1 MTYCSVVTEE
11 VTDVDAIADN
21 SNDYHDLQSKFRVA
35 AEATR
40 SSLCAVLAGVMSL
53 EFGDDRDGQRFTP
66 MVTWADGTTS
76 FAPTDLS
83 EDQIGELAAFK
94 TSNPAIRARVADI
107 LWEFASGA
115 ERTKRAH
122 EAVDA
127 YIELSGRVDGF
138 LTAKYLERSY
148 EVATR
153 FSGADTSQREERILD
168 LLRRQIAAS
177 GTSLGLLGRSARFL
191 RSVGS
196 DKDQLLV
203 PPILESA
210 AAAMAEAGSF
220 RAARDILVE
229 YRRWAI
235 DDAQRAD
242 VAAQIADLWVREAD
256 SRLDGPER
264 SAAVASSFVESA
276 IQELRS
282 IPRKQ
287 RARLNVDATIA
298 ALRARLADHNEESL
312 DEMEAVRTDPVDLSN
327 SVAEV
332 SARVSGQDLPNG
344 LLQLSRIVP
353 LANEEADRAA
363 AATALEGTVAQIFGH
378 TTLTSDGRV
387 SDKSG
392 EGEAVDRQVAF
403 SARLRRELVV
413 HGAILPALRT
423 LRREHSLGLHDFI
436 SLARDSAVVPRH
448 HEHLIAEALYAG
460 WNFEFGS
467 AVHILAPQTESVV
480 RHHLKAAGVL
490 TTRLDAQ
497 GVEDEVSLSSLLEK
511 REVGDVF
518 GTDVAYELR
527 GLFTGRFGSNLR
539 HDVAHGLATDSIAHS
554 AVAVY
559 AWWLIFRLVM
569 TPFWN
574 RAAAAGS
581 AEPSN
586 DGESGDAGDASR
598 NPDQTSE
605 G

>member
-1 MTYCSVVTEE
+1 
-11 VTDVDAIADN
+11 
-21 SNDYHDLQSKFRVA
+21 
-35 AEATR
+35 
-40 SSLCAVLAGVMSL
+40 MSL
-53 EFGDDRDGQRFTP
+53 ELGDDRDGQRFTP

-76 FAPTDLS
+76 FTPADLS
-83 EDQIGELAAFK
+83 EAQIGDLAGLQ

-115 ERTKRAH
+115 ERTRRAH

-127 YIELSGRVDGF
+127 YIELSATVDGF
-138 LTAKYLERSY
+138 RAAKYLERAY

-153 FSGADTSQREERILD
+153 FSAADTSQREERILD
-168 LLRRQIAAS
+168 LVRRQMAAS
-177 GTSLGLLGRSARFL
+177 DASLGLLARSARFL

-196 DKDQLLV
+196 EKDRVLV

-210 AAAMAEAGSF
+210 AAARAEAGSY

-229 YRRWAI
+229 YKRWAR

-242 VAAQIADLWVREAD
+242 VAAQVADMWVREAD
-256 SRLDGPER
+256 SRLEGTER
-264 SAAVASSFVESA
+264 SAAVASSFIESA

-287 RARLNVDATIA
+287 RTRLTVDATIA

-312 DEMEAVRTDPVDLSN
+312 DEMEAFRTDPVDLSD

-332 SARVSGQDLPNG
+332 SARVSGHDLPEA

-353 LANEEADRAA
+353 LANEDADRAA
-363 AATALEGTVAQIFGH
+363 AATALEGTIAQIFGH

-392 EGEAVDRQVAF
+392 EHEAVDRQMAF

-436 SLARDSAVVPRH
+436 SLARESAVVPRH

-467 AVHILAPQTESVV
+467 AVHVLAPQTESIV
-480 RHHLKAAGVL
+480 RYHLKAAGVL

-518 GTDVAYELR
+518 GPDVAYELR

-574 RAAAAGS
+574 RAASAGS
-581 AEPSN
+581 AAPSN
-586 DGESGDAGDASR
+586 DGDSADTGDASG
-598 NPDQTSE
+598 NGDHSSAV
-605 G
+605 